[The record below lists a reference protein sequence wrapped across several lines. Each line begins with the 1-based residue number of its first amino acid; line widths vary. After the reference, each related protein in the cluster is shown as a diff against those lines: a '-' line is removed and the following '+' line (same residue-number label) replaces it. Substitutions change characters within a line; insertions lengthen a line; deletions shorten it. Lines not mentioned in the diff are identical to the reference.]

1 MTAFTDEVTPTDGVA
16 TLVVIMAGAMLAPT
30 ADSMVGRLSMEAR
43 AMEADSTV
51 VETMAAGAGDQQIN
65 L

>member
-30 ADSMVGRLSMEAR
+30 VDSTVGRLSMEAR
-43 AMEADSTV
+43 TMEADSTV
-51 VETMAAGAGDQQIN
+51 VETMAADAVNQQID